1 MFFSLGAQGL
11 RWACVCWTQPSELPG
26 AGPRCCV
33 YNLSTDFFPSLQEID
48 LISRFCGLLSVAFDI
63 FVLPLDLWKIPS
75 FLDFWDNHSLIFP
88 TFFLVSFGKFS
99 SSTSPSLF
107 FFLKPESYSR
117 PHFILL
123 HITSLGDFHP
133 LAWYQL
139 SSDDGQFSISSPSL
153 STGLWKC
160 ISN

>member
-107 FFLKPESYSR
+107 FFKTWVLFSTSFYFTPYSFLR
-117 PHFILL
+117 RF
-123 HITSLGDFHP
+123 S
-133 LAWYQL
+133 WYQL